1 MKYYAIF
8 VDERYVAPVPIGWY
22 GTIDQTTMKQKKAY
36 QMPKR
41 LGFML
46 EKHMQTVFT
55 DIVTFP
61 CFMVSKK
68 VKNVVEQYDSSVKF
82 ARIIFFDRE
91 NKKSM
96 AYYIPFINTVI
107 PLATK
112 QSNNEIAVEKENIKD
127 CTVFQVVKT
136 ERTYI
141 VMRMDLVESILR
153 RDAIGIGIKEIQVIQ

>member
-1 MKYYAIF
+1 MKYYAIS
-8 VDERYVAPVPIGWY
+8 VDKHYVAPVPLGWY
-22 GTIDQTTMKQKKAY
+22 GIIDQKTMKQKKAY
-36 QMPKR
+36 QMPKH
-41 LGFML
+41 LGFMI

-55 DIVTFP
+55 DIIASP

-68 VKNVVEQYDSSVKF
+68 VKKVMEWYDQSAKF
-82 ARIIFFDRE
+82 VRIIFFDRE

-107 PLATK
+107 PLANENA
-112 QSNNEIAVEKENIKD
+112 NNEIAVEKENIKD

-136 ERTYI
+136 EKTYI

-153 RDAIGIGIKEIQVIQ
+153 RGAIGIGIKEIQVIQ